1 MASTAVRLDP
11 NDYQAHWALGWAYLY
26 DREYE
31 KAEASYKRA
40 RELNPNDAEVLA
52 EMSNFL
58 VYVDQPKQAID
69 QLKEAM
75 RLDPHHINSYEYY
88 LGWAYEEAGMPK
100 EAIGVLEREID
111 VKRAG

>member
-1 MASTAVRLDP
+1 MDYDFEWTDDFDNTLKLALENASTAVRLDP

-26 DREYE
+26 NREYE

-69 QLKEAM
+69 QLKEAI
-75 RLDPHHINSYEYY
+75 RLNPYHDK
-88 LGWAYEEAGMPK
+88 L
-100 EAIGVLEREID
+100 V
-111 VKRAG
+111 